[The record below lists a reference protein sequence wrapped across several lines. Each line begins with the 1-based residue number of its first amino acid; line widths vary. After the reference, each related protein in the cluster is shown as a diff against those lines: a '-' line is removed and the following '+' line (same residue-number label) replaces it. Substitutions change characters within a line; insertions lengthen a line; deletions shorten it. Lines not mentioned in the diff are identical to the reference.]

1 MYTLHSSG
9 NCVVERQHY
18 SPCQWRRIDS
28 DLQRRSMVADG
39 RGRIRAMMN
48 DDCRADERGSEPP
61 RGCQVQVQPG
71 AGEPHAHA
79 RPATTA
85 ASERVHIT
93 LSLVYGKSCH
103 PARPPVHLQIL
114 SCRDLCFGRY
124 QFGSDDDES
133 SCNALARA
141 EPTYMAVLTPHLT
154 PAASAYLISSAFLPA
169 SETSCLLPAAPSFEN
184 LKF

>member
-1 MYTLHSSG
+1 MYTLHWSE

-141 EPTYMAVLTPHLT
+141 EPTSTWQFSPHLDS
-154 PAASAYLISSAFLPA
+154 PRQQVLI
-169 SETSCLLPAAPSFEN
+169 
-184 LKF
+184 